1 LRHTVALAGILKD
14 FRFSREQFECSQHGN
29 YFRDDLSLTLI
40 QKQILVQLIYVRS
53 TRGRTQSFEDDKKN
67 ESGIS
72 NVRGLVGSDRVQPS
86 SSGQLNLLLA
96 MVPPILAVVAM
107 AVLYRQVRDS
117 DPGTERM
124 QEVSQAIRLGAV
136 AYLKRQNLY
145 LAVFVGVMAAILALS
160 GFNFRT
166 GQADL
171 RLTAAYI
178 VGAGTSACAGYV
190 GMLGATLANARTAQA
205 ARAGLAHA
213 FSVAISAG
221 SLMGLGVV
229 GFGLLGIN
237 VMYSLFNDPEIVLGF
252 SFGASSLAL
261 FAKAGGGIYTK
272 TADIAADLVGK
283 VELGIPEDDPR
294 NPAVI
299 ADNVGDNV
307 GDVAGMGA
315 DLFDSYVGCI
325 VATMILGMSLSA
337 KHVLLPIYFAAMGII
352 SSIIGTLFVRS
363 LIRIR
368 KGKDPGG
375 AFDLGTFFTGGLF
388 ALFAAVVTMYL
399 NTSWNYLV
407 AAAAGVVAGF
417 IIGKTTDWFTSIDQ
431 RFAINT
437 AKAAKGGAAIGI
449 LTGFSY
455 GQLSI
460 APSIIGICAA
470 TWVAWTLG
478 GLYGISIASV
488 GMLSIVGMIISAD
501 AYGPIVDNAKGV
513 AEQSGIEESA
523 IEIADQLDAV
533 GNTTKAITKGFAIGA
548 AALTVLALLGVY
560 TETTGLKT
568 IDILNPRVLIG
579 LFVGMMVPPVFSGL
593 VILGVSK
600 NADVMVVEVRRQF
613 KEIPGL
619 LEGKSGVKPDYAKC
633 VDIAA
638 RGAIRELL
646 PPSILSIVVTIGTGF
661 LLGKEGLGGFLV
673 GAILSGLL
681 YALFMSN
688 AGGMWDN
695 AKKYVEAGNLG
706 GKGSET
712 HKAAVTGD
720 TVGDPF
726 KDTAG
731 PSLNTLITVLS
742 LTASIFAAMLFK

>member
-1 LRHTVALAGILKD
+1 
-14 FRFSREQFECSQHGN
+14 
-29 YFRDDLSLTLI
+29 
-40 QKQILVQLIYVRS
+40 
-53 TRGRTQSFEDDKKN
+53 
-67 ESGIS
+67 
-72 NVRGLVGSDRVQPS
+72 
-86 SSGQLNLLLA
+86 
-96 MVPPILAVVAM
+96 
-107 AVLYRQVRDS
+107 
-117 DPGTERM
+117 M
-124 QEVSQAIRLGAV
+124 QEVSNAIRLGSI
-136 AYLKRQNLY
+136 AYLKRQNLF
-145 LAVFVGVMAAILALS
+145 LAVFVAIMAAILTV
-160 GFNFRT
+160 GNFNFRT
-166 GQADL
+166 GQIDL
-171 RLTAAYI
+171 RLTVAYI
-178 VGAGTSACAGYV
+178 AGAAISALAGYV

-205 ARAGLAHA
+205 AKSGLASA
-213 FSVAISAG
+213 FTVAISAG

-237 VMYSLFNDPEIVLGF
+237 TMYYLFGDPEIILGF

-325 VATMILGMSLSA
+325 VATMILGLTLSA
-337 KHVLLPIYFAAMGII
+337 KHVMLPIFFGAVGII
-352 SSIIGTLFVRS
+352 ASIAGTLFVRA
-363 LIRIR
+363 LIKIR

-375 AFDLGTFFTGGLF
+375 AFDLGTFFTGGV
-388 ALFAAVVTMYL
+388 FAAFAALVTMYL
-399 NTSWNYLV
+399 NTGWNYLI
-407 AAAAGVVAGF
+407 AAAAGVSAGF

-431 RFAINT
+431 KFAINT
-437 AKAAKGGAAIGI
+437 AKAAQGGAAINI

-455 GQLSI
+455 GQLSV

-470 TWVAWTLG
+470 TLVAWQLG
-478 GLYGISIASV
+478 GIYGISIAAV
-488 GMLSIVGMIISAD
+488 GMLSIVGMIVSAD

-513 AEQSGIEESA
+513 AEQSGLEESA
-523 IEIADQLDAV
+523 IKVADQLDAV

-548 AALTVLALLGVY
+548 AALTVLSLLGVY
-560 TETTGLKT
+560 AETVGLKT
-568 IDILNPRVLIG
+568 IDILNPLVLVG
-579 LFVGMMVPPVFSGL
+579 LFVGSVVPPVFSGL
-593 VILGVSK
+593 IILSVSR
-600 NADVMVVEVRRQF
+600 NADLMVSEVRRQF

-619 LEGKSGVKPDYAKC
+619 MEGRARPDYAKC

-638 RGAIRELL
+638 KGAIKELML
-646 PPSILSIVVTIGTGF
+646 PSVLSIVVTLATGF

-673 GAILSGLL
+673 GSIVSGLL

-695 AKKYVEAGNLG
+695 AKKYIEAGNLG
-706 GKGSET
+706 GKGSDA
-712 HKAAVTGD
+712 HKAAITGD

-742 LTASIFAAMLFK
+742 LTASIFAALLFR